1 MANPMY
7 GQNKFDSKLND
18 GYLDFVSGYQG
29 NLTATGID
37 ITQAECVAA
46 VKGGDETL
54 AEVDAATLIAN
65 AVNTHAGT
73 AAAAGSCYL
82 PPAIQGTHLVL
93 EITGD
98 MDQANAQTIHCNNS
112 VGTVKPSG
120 NVLAKQVI
128 GSLNGATALPIE
140 TAGTNLVPTSQNLV
154 YTAAGADTNALGAGS
169 VIHFYCPVD
178 GQWLIKINFIPEGT
192 GS

>member
-7 GQNKFDSKLND
+7 GQNKFDSQLGQ

-82 PPAIQGTHLVL
+82 PPATQGTHLVL

-98 MDQANAQTIHCNNS
+98 MDEANAQTIHCNNS
-112 VGTVKPSG
+112 VGTVKPVG

-140 TAGTNLVPTSQNLV
+140 TAGDNITPTSQNLV
-154 YTAAGADTNALGAGS
+154 YTAAAADTNALGAGS

-178 GQWLIKINFIPEGT
+178 GQWLVKIDFIP
-192 GS
+192 